1 MRKKRQRK
9 ERQGG
14 SRGWRGER
22 EYAGA
27 DTRRM
32 CVAESRT
39 DKEKARERERERE
52 RHESSLRYALMCV
65 SARVFVFG
73 VRG

>member
-9 ERQGG
+9 ERQRG

-22 EYAGA
+22 ESARGGGYP
-27 DTRRM
+27 THV

-39 DKEKARERERERE
+39 DKEKARER
-52 RHESSLRYALMCV
+52 HEHSPRYAFMCV
-65 SARVFVFG
+65 SARVFAFG
-73 VRG
+73 VCG

>member
-9 ERQGG
+9 ERQRG

-22 EYAGA
+22 ERVHAGA
-27 DTRRM
+27 DTQRM
-32 CVAESRT
+32 CAAESRT
-39 DKEKARERERERE
+39 DKEKARERCER
-52 RHESSLRYALMCV
+52 SLRYAFMCV

-73 VRG
+73 VCG